1 METKLFDE
9 VETHLAETRAN
20 LAHWVDATPTEKQQV
35 CLCSQD
41 GSCVQERLHVIDE
54 TLEKIKEGTFGVCKL
69 CHDAVESQLLQMDYT
84 SNVCLGH
91 FSDEEL
97 RQLENELEMSQVIQR
112 GLLPTEIPFV
122 SGMNIA
128 AFSRPA
134 QIVGGDYFDFL
145 DFKDG
150 THGFVMADVS
160 GHGVSAG
167 MLVSSLQTAFH
178 TLVPDAD
185 SPTSVLERI
194 NRLYI
199 HNIHVTTFV
208 TIFLGKY
215 NPQTRTMTYS
225 NAGHNSAYLY
235 RARTNEE
242 IWLRPTGPAIG
253 LSERFFIN
261 REDVQLEPGDI
272 LLLYTDGIT
281 EAADA
286 QGVLWGE
293 DRLADVIRQN
303 ADSSSEQLIQMIM
316 SALKEHTSGSPLAD
330 DVTLIVS
337 KLRR

>member
-1 METKLFDE
+1 
-9 VETHLAETRAN
+9 
-20 LAHWVDATPTEKQQV
+20 
-35 CLCSQD
+35 
-41 GSCVQERLHVIDE
+41 
-54 TLEKIKEGTFGVCKL
+54 
-69 CHDAVESQLLQMDYT
+69 VESQLLQMDYT
-84 SNVCLGH
+84 SSVCLGH

-97 RQLENELEMSQVIQR
+97 QQLQDELEMSQVIQR
-112 GLLPTEIPFV
+112 GLLPAEIPFV
-122 SGMNIA
+122 AGMSIA

-167 MLVSSLQTAFH
+167 MFVSSLQTAFH

-185 SPTSVLERI
+185 SPLSVLERI

-215 NPQTRTMTYS
+215 NPQTRTMTYA

-235 RARTNEE
+235 RMATNEE

-261 REDVQLEPGDI
+261 CEDVQLEPGDI

-281 EAADA
+281 EAADS
-286 QGVLWGE
+286 QGSLWGE
-293 DRLADVIRQN
+293 DRLAEIIRQN
-303 ADSSSEQLIQMIM
+303 TDASSEQLIQMIM
-316 SALKEHTSGSPLAD
+316 SALKEHTKGSPLAD

>member
-1 METKLFDE
+1 MKTKLFDE
-9 VETHLAETRAN
+9 VETRLVETRAN
-20 LAHWVDATPTEKQQV
+20 LAHWVEVTPSEKQQV
-35 CLCSQD
+35 CLCAED
-41 GSCVQERLHVIDE
+41 ECCVEERLQVIDE
-54 TLEKIKEGTFGVCKL
+54 TLGKIKEGTFGVCKL

-84 SNVCLGH
+84 SAVCLGH

-112 GLLPTEIPFV
+112 GLLPTEIPLV
-122 SGMNIA
+122 AGMNIA

-150 THGFVMADVS
+150 THGFAMADVS

-215 NPQTRTMTYS
+215 NPQTRTMSYS

-235 RARTNEE
+235 RMKTNEE

-253 LSERFFIN
+253 LSEHFFIN

-272 LLLYTDGIT
+272 FLLYTDGIT
-281 EAADA
+281 EAADS
-286 QGVLWGE
+286 QGRLWGE
-293 DRLADVIRQN
+293 DRLADIIRGN
-303 ADSSSEQLIQMIM
+303 AEASSEQLIQMIL
-316 SALKEHTSGSPLAD
+316 SALKEHTSGSPLVD
-330 DVTLIVS
+330 DVTLVVA
-337 KLRR
+337 KLRQ